1 MTRVHPQF
9 LMNGMK
15 KAMET
20 QDFDEFNK
28 ELAKGMNYWTNTL
41 STEIGP
47 LDPNE
52 VPLIITALRE
62 LADTY
67 EKVVPGSGKNC
78 RHFPRECKSP
88 GVCNENAERQLM
100 DGEIFTIRA
109 RRCKRCGRLLTSAE
123 AVEKGYGCQ
132 CAAKAQAEEDEK
144 KPIPGQMTFDD
155 LFKNMEE

>member
-20 QDFDEFNK
+20 Q
-28 ELAKGMNYWTNTL
+28 
-41 STEIGP
+41 
-47 LDPNE
+47 
-52 VPLIITALRE
+52 
-62 LADTY
+62 
-67 EKVVPGSGKNC
+67 
-78 RHFPRECKSP
+78 
-88 GVCNENAERQLM
+88 ENAERQLM